1 MYSEKRQSQLI
12 GFLREEL
19 DVSDSFILLA
29 LRLRKYKLEP
39 ISMIL
44 WQYGLITL
52 RQLEQ
57 IFDWLEH

>member
-19 DVSDSFILLA
+19 NVSNSFILLA

-39 ISMIL
+39 IFMIL
-44 WQYGLITL
+44 
-52 RQLEQ
+52 
-57 IFDWLEH
+57 